1 MQLCCIQN
9 RTVGTWGALVPT
21 PLNFNII
28 EKRTNRNKQFI
39 IIVFLQIY
47 GLSVVPAMFPMDIL
61 SFVCFIILHTKT
73 EEVILMSTTKSSTMG
88 WNTFLKENSY
98 FYATAFSLEIRV
110 KHFFEGTFLILCTCV
125 FTIYLLWKF
134 SPSELISTH
143 CGI

>member
-1 MQLCCIQN
+1 MAVVQDLLDYQCIDATLVAFKN
-9 RTVGTWGALVPT
+9 RTVGAWGALVPT

-47 GLSVVPAMFPMDIL
+47 GPSVVPAMFPMDIL

-88 WNTFLKENSY
+88 
-98 FYATAFSLEIRV
+98 
-110 KHFFEGTFLILCTCV
+110 
-125 FTIYLLWKF
+125 
-134 SPSELISTH
+134 
-143 CGI
+143 